1 MADESS
7 CFELDCCPLSDTVPV
22 IVVVEALLV
31 ELANPSLPAPDNQTE
46 LLTES
51 YETLLS

>member
-1 MADESS
+1 MDESF
-7 CFELDCCPLSDTVPV
+7 CFELDCCPLNDAVPV
-22 IVVVEALLV
+22 IVVVEPLLV
-31 ELANPSLPAPDNQTE
+31 EAGNPSLPAPDNQTE